1 MLCARHCARYFTWL
15 RFKTTLQVRKC
26 YLHFTGEKLML
37 SKMKFFTW
45 CHTDIEQCGWD
56 LIRVLSDFRTYLV
69 ILEIWPTVC
78 LLAQN
83 LPRGWRIPWTGI
95 LVPLSLVSSSEESL
109 AFSLALF
116 CGLAVGNHC
125 FVFCCWLWAFY
136 VFGHKSY
143 SLEHFQQLVDSMLSF
158 LLNSHFLQCPLP
170 VIGI

>member
-1 MLCARHCARYFTWL
+1 MKTSSCHFFKQMLCARHCARYFTWL

-83 LPRGWRIPWTGI
+83 HPRGCLESHSWVCLRICI
-95 LVPLSLVSSSEESL
+95 LTDLRVGGHCNIICCLLEEDLETMYWDLTRSKLDSL
-109 AFSLALF
+109 
-116 CGLAVGNHC
+116 G
-125 FVFCCWLWAFY
+125 VFLRIDVTFNGY
-136 VFGHKSY
+136 K
-143 SLEHFQQLVDSMLSF
+143 
-158 LLNSHFLQCPLP
+158 LLDRCLP
-170 VIGI
+170 N